1 MLTRDLA
8 YADQHALA
16 PHIAEAMEIARM
28 LHALR
33 RKVEGD
39 SWTDVWN
46 LRLTSYD

>member
-8 YADQHALA
+8 YADQHALV
-16 PHIAEAMEIARM
+16 PDSAEAREIARM

-39 SWTDVWN
+39 S
-46 LRLTSYD
+46 